1 LRRVIPS
8 VLKYLIEFIS
18 DDAER
23 DIKTFLLTAAGTPSL
38 TRCSLPVKRGKL

>member
-1 LRRVIPS
+1 

-38 TRCSLPVKRGKL
+38 FDDAICES

>member
-1 LRRVIPS
+1 MIPA

-23 DIKTFLLTAAGTPSL
+23 DIKTFLLTAAGTF
-38 TRCSLPVKRGKL
+38 CSRGRLLSRRVQNNR